1 MCTDTAEN
9 FTFKC
14 RYSLADQTVTDNYEV
29 TGQDTEALAEGTG
42 TLGYSLSVTTEN
54 VEIGDEVSFTVTPT
68 NAGLVYAT
76 IKSCDVSYNSEDVTI
91 IGKLIKNLVYCI
103 KYSRPQ
109 D

>member
-42 TLGYSLSVTTEN
+42 TLGYSLSVTTKN
-54 VEIGDEVSFTVTPT
+54 VEIGDDVSFTVTPT
-68 NAGLVYAT
+68 NPGLVYAT
-76 IKSCDVSYNSEDVTI
+76 IKSCDVSYDSQDVTI
-91 IGKLIKNLVYCI
+91 IGMLLKTSSFL
-103 KYSRPQ
+103 
-109 D
+109 